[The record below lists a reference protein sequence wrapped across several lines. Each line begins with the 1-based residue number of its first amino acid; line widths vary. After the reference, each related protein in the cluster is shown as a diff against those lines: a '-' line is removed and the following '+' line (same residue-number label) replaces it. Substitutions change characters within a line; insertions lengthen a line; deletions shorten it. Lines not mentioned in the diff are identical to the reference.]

1 MKITLHEDVLKYVL
15 TSTLKK
21 EDLDLVKK
29 YRPDALKIKDSEG
42 NDIFGM
48 SYVAGKPCVSKN
60 GATFGATNKD
70 GFAIISGDIP
80 EKLPAENAN
89 AGEYVAD
96 IVGAALTHINALEK
110 SLPDVV
116 TAIKQ
121 ERATLIGSITRA

>member
-1 MKITLHEDVLKYVL
+1 MKITLHNDVLKYVL

-29 YRPDALKIKDSEG
+29 YRPDALKIKDGDG

-60 GATFGATNKD
+60 GITFGAANSD
-70 GFAIISGDIP
+70 GFAIVVGDIP
-80 EKLPAENAN
+80 EKLPSENAN

-110 SLPDVV
+110 SIPEVV

-121 ERATLIGSITRA
+121 ERTALIGSITNA